1 MKRILCLL
9 DVLSSGIA
17 TVPSTQAAPPPPFNL
32 PSGDW
37 SVDANGTHGTLH
49 IQGVDA
55 LGNLQAGSTL
65 FNDPISGSYDS
76 TAARISFIRLAGG
89 GPLFQQVYTGY
100 LFREPVTVPFQLF
113 RTYDLTGEF
122 QAYRGSAVP
131 AERSVLG
138 WYATRTVR
146 LIIPLADGADP
157 DPANAQ

>member
-9 DVLSSGIA
+9 AVLSFGIA

-89 GPLFQQVYTGY
+89 GPPFQQVYTGY
-100 LFREPVTVPFQLF
+100 LFMDRVILPPLPLV
-113 RTYDLTGEF
+113 RTFVLTGEF
-122 QAYRGSAVP
+122 QAYGGSGAP

-138 WYATRTVR
+138 WYATHAVR
-146 LIIPLADGADP
+146 IILPLSPDP
-157 DPANAQ
+157 DGDPAMQ